1 VDLRHVGSILRLAR
15 IQSGD
20 VDLVHLHVL
29 YGAGRGWISLRA
41 VQRLARRVSTVQR
54 LARRVS
60 TVWTF
65 HDEWPILPGL
75 HVDLHGVVTPQRAAT
90 ILGTDRPVF
99 RGHPPVY
106 RQAMAD
112 FAAREGRGCESAR
125 EPDPERRGTV
135 TRSAAGR
142 RRASRSAE

>member
-15 IQSGD
+15 IQSAD

-41 VQRLARRVSTVQR
+41 VQR

-99 RGHPPVY
+99 RGHPPVD